1 MTKKTSFLQESI
13 IERIDKFCGIEKL
26 DRFLTRFQDNKSSAE
41 KLRILT
47 IQHYYKSL
55 YLYYV
60 PVEED
65 CIAYRDT
72 IFDNL
77 AFLKGQ
83 KDSRDSDYVR
93 FLINNISAG
102 LNYIEK
108 IKKLA

>member
-1 MTKKTSFLQESI
+1 MNKKTSFLQESI
-13 IERIDKFCGIEKL
+13 IARIDEFCGIEKL
-26 DRFLTRFQDNKSSAE
+26 DRFLTRFQNNKSPAE

-60 PVEED
+60 PVESD
-65 CIAYRDT
+65 CIDYRDT

-77 AFLKGQ
+77 AFLKDQ
-83 KDSRDSDYVR
+83 KDSRDSDYIY

-102 LNYIEK
+102 LNYNAK
-108 IKKLA
+108 IIKLA